1 MLNTPSDSTVK
12 ELQMR
17 FNSGVAS
24 ELARLAEVI
33 KTLEAKI
40 VVLEMAP

>member
-17 FNSGVAS
+17 FNSNVAS
-24 ELARLAEVI
+24 ELARLVEVI
-33 KTLEAKI
+33 KALEAKI
-40 VVLEMAP
+40 VVLENS